1 MKART
6 TVAVLLLG
14 AARALAND
22 PPEIQHQ
29 PSTCT
34 VDHQPISLCASIS
47 DDNQVARA
55 RIFFRRTG
63 EKFYSMVE
71 MTFGGLS
78 YCGTL
83 PAPDADKMKTLE
95 YYVQAVD
102 NEFETSR
109 TSTYQIEVKPEGGCD
124 FPPIEKDAARRA
136 AIKVFATHADQ
147 GNKLPKGFDPAG
159 VTFVPFNTKK

>member
-1 MKART
+1 MRART

-14 AARALAND
+14 AASLFAND
-22 PPEIQHQ
+22 APEIQHQ
-29 PSTCT
+29 PSSCT
-34 VDHQPISLCASIS
+34 VDGQPISLCASIS

-55 RIFFRRTG
+55 RIFFRKTG
-63 EKFYSMVE
+63 EKFYNMVE

-83 PAPDADKMKTLE
+83 PAPEADKMKAFE

-109 TSTYQIEVKPEGGCD
+109 TSTYQIEVKPEGSCD
-124 FPPIEKDAARRA
+124 FPPLEKDAARRS

-147 GNKLPKGFDPAG
+147 GNKLAKGFDPAG
-159 VTFVPFNTKK
+159 VTFVPFNKK